1 MKTKKYDPGFDDRQ
15 DSVVSTFQNVVHVT
29 AVLSLSDSG
38 GFAPRVRQRVT
49 WPSFA
54 IFPRPGGTRL
64 HGAFNIHIS
73 VTRERMQKGRQNY
86 LNKNKQI
93 RDILSRLLN
102 ASASLLKKKLLTAEL
117 DI

>member
-1 MKTKKYDPGFDDRQ
+1 
-15 DSVVSTFQNVVHVT
+15 
-29 AVLSLSDSG
+29 
-38 GFAPRVRQRVT
+38 
-49 WPSFA
+49 
-54 IFPRPGGTRL
+54 
-64 HGAFNIHIS
+64 
-73 VTRERMQKGRQNY
+73 MQKGRQNY